1 MDKQSV
7 IHPTTSHPFTP
18 PTLRRCVGWKTAKP
32 FPRVTS
38 RLLATNPPLP
48 ARTYK
53 VETQVWHDEHPM
65 VAVSFAELQ
74 ALLQP

>member
-1 MDKQSV
+1 
-7 IHPTTSHPFTP
+7 
-18 PTLRRCVGWKTAKP
+18 
-32 FPRVTS
+32 
-38 RLLATNPPLP
+38 
-48 ARTYK
+48 